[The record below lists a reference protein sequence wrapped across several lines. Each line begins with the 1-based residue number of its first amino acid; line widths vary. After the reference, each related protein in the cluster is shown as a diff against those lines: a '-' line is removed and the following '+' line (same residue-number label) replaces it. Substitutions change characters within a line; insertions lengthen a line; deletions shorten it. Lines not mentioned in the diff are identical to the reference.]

1 MSDQPN
7 VVVLGSANLDIVVPV
22 PHHPAIG
29 ETVLGGHH
37 DRIPGGKGANQA
49 VAAARLGAR
58 VAMVGRVGSDDAG
71 RTLRAALQDAAVD
84 CKHLAVDSQAPSG
97 LALIGVDEDGDNTII
112 VSPGANDRV
121 GPDDVAAA
129 APLLASAAVTLVQ
142 LEVPAM
148 AVEAAVAAAVGKVVL
163 NPAPASL
170 LSAALLEQVD
180 VLVPNRIELA
190 QLTGSAE
197 ADDLAAVEEMAR
209 GLPVPTVVVTLGA
222 GGAILVSGGDAVVL
236 PAPPVEVVDT
246 TGAGD
251 AFCGA
256 IAEAL
261 ARGVTIDEA
270 TARAVHAGSLA
281 TTRHG
286 AQPSLPS
293 EAQVDASLARLQDSG
308 RSP

>member
-1 MSDQPN
+1 MSGQPN

-22 PHHPAIG
+22 PHHPATG
-29 ETVLGGHH
+29 ETVLGGPH

-71 RTLRAALQDAAVD
+71 RTLRTALQGAGVD
-84 CKHLAVDSQAPSG
+84 CRYLAVDGLAPSG
-97 LALIGVDEDGDNTII
+97 LALIGVDRAGDNTII
-112 VSPGANDRV
+112 VSPGANNRI

-148 AVEAAVAAAVGKVVL
+148 AVEAAVAASGGKVVL

-170 LSAALLEQVD
+170 LSAALLERVD

-190 QLTGSAE
+190 QLAGSAE
-197 ADDLAAVEEMAR
+197 AGGLAAVEEMAR
-209 GLPVPTVVVTLGA
+209 GLPVPSVVVTLGA
-222 GGAILVSGGDAVVL
+222 DGALLVAGGDAVVL

-261 ARGVTIDEA
+261 ARGVAIDEA

-281 TTRHG
+281 TTRRG
-286 AQPSLPS
+286 AQPSLPTG
-293 EAQVDASLARLQDSG
+293 AQVNASLARL
-308 RSP
+308 

>member
-22 PHHPAIG
+22 PHHPATG

-71 RTLRAALQDAAVD
+71 GTLRTALQEAGVD
-84 CKHLAVDSQAPSG
+84 CRYLAVDGLAPSG
-97 LALIGVDEDGDNTII
+97 LALIGVDGGGDNTII
-112 VSPGANDRV
+112 VSPGANGRV
-121 GPDDVAAA
+121 GPDDVVAAA
-129 APLLASAAVTLVQ
+129 SLLASAAVTLVQ

-148 AVEAAVAAAVGKVVL
+148 AVEAAVAASGGKVVL

-170 LSAALLEQVD
+170 LSGALLERVD

-190 QLTGSAE
+190 QLAGSAE
-197 ADDLAAVEEMAR
+197 ASGLAAVEEMAR

-222 GGAILVSGGDAVVL
+222 DGALLVAGGDAVVL

-261 ARGVTIDEA
+261 ARGVAIDEA

-281 TTRHG
+281 TTRRG
-286 AQPSLPS
+286 AQPSLPTG
-293 EAQVDASLARLQDSG
+293 AQVNASLARL
-308 RSP
+308 

>member
-22 PHHPAIG
+22 PHHPVTG

-71 RTLRAALQDAAVD
+71 TTLRTALQDAGVD
-84 CKHLAVDSQAPSG
+84 CRHLVVDSQALSG
-97 LALIGVDEDGDNTII
+97 LALIGVDRSGDNTII

-129 APLLASAAVTLVQ
+129 SPLLASAAVTLVQ
-142 LEVPAM
+142 LEVPTM

-163 NPAPASL
+163 NPAPAFL
-170 LSAALLEQVD
+170 LSAALLEGVD

-190 QLTGSAE
+190 QLAGSAE

-209 GLPVPTVVVTLGA
+209 SLPVPTVVVTLGA
-222 GGAILVSGGDAVVL
+222 DGALLVAGGDAVLL
-236 PAPPVEVVDT
+236 PAPPVEAVDT

-261 ARGVTIDEA
+261 ARGVAIDEA

-281 TTRHG
+281 TTRRG
-286 AQPSLPS
+286 AQPSLPTG
-293 EAQVDASLARLQDSG
+293 AQVNASLARL
-308 RSP
+308 

>member
-7 VVVLGSANLDIVVPV
+7 VAVLGSANLDIVVPV

-71 RTLRAALQDAAVD
+71 TTLRTALQDAGVD
-84 CKHLAVDSQAPSG
+84 CRHLVVDGQALSG
-97 LALIGVDEDGDNTII
+97 LALIGVDRSGDNTII

-142 LEVPAM
+142 LEVPTM

-163 NPAPASL
+163 NPAPAFL
-170 LSAALLEQVD
+170 LSAALLERVD

-190 QLTGSAE
+190 QLAGSAE

-209 GLPVPTVVVTLGA
+209 SLPVPTVVVTLGA
-222 GGAILVSGGDAVVL
+222 DGALLVAGGDAVLL
-236 PAPPVEVVDT
+236 PAPPVEAVDT

-261 ARGVTIDEA
+261 ARGVAIDEA

-281 TTRHG
+281 TTRRG
-286 AQPSLPS
+286 AQPSLPTG
-293 EAQVDASLARLQDSG
+293 AQVNASLARL
-308 RSP
+308 

>member
-22 PHHPAIG
+22 PHHPATG

-71 RTLRAALQDAAVD
+71 GTLRAALQGAGVD
-84 CKHLAVDSQAPSG
+84 CRHLAVDGQAASG
-97 LALIGVDEDGDNTII
+97 LALIGVDRSGDNTII

-129 APLLASAAVTLVQ
+129 APFLASAAVTLVQ

-148 AVEAAVAAAVGKVVL
+148 AVEAAAAASGGKVVL

-170 LSAALLEQVD
+170 LSAALLERVD

-190 QLTGSAE
+190 QLAGSAE
-197 ADDLAAVEEMAR
+197 ADGLTAVEEMAR

-222 GGAILVSGGDAVVL
+222 DGAILVSGGDALFL

-261 ARGVTIDEA
+261 ARGVAIDEA

-281 TTRHG
+281 TTRRG
-286 AQPSLPS
+286 AQPSLPTK
-293 EAQVDASLARLQDSG
+293 AQVNTSLARL
-308 RSP
+308 

>member
-29 ETVLGGHH
+29 ETVLGSHH

-71 RTLRAALQDAAVD
+71 GTLRTALQEAGVD
-84 CKHLAVDSQAPSG
+84 CRYLAVDGLAPSG
-97 LALIGVDEDGDNTII
+97 LALIGMDGSGDNTII

-142 LEVPAM
+142 LEVPTM

-163 NPAPASL
+163 NPAPAFL
-170 LSAALLEQVD
+170 LSAALLERVD

-190 QLTGSAE
+190 QLAGSAE

-209 GLPVPTVVVTLGA
+209 SLPVPTVVVTLGA
-222 GGAILVSGGDAVVL
+222 DGALLVAGGDAVLL

-261 ARGVTIDEA
+261 ARGVAIDEA

-281 TTRHG
+281 TTRRG
-286 AQPSLPS
+286 AQPSLPTG
-293 EAQVDASLARLQDSG
+293 AQVNASLARL
-308 RSP
+308 

>member
-22 PHHPAIG
+22 PHHPATG

-71 RTLRAALQDAAVD
+71 GTLRTALQEAGVD
-84 CKHLAVDSQAPSG
+84 CRYLAVDGLAPSG
-97 LALIGVDEDGDNTII
+97 LALIGVDEGGDNTII

-129 APLLASAAVTLVQ
+129 APFLASAAVTLVQ

-148 AVEAAVAAAVGKVVL
+148 AVEAAVAASGGKVVL

-170 LSAALLEQVD
+170 LSGALLERVD

-190 QLTGSAE
+190 QLAGSAE
-197 ADDLAAVEEMAR
+197 ASGLAAVEEMAR

-222 GGAILVSGGDAVVL
+222 DGALLVAGGDAVVL

-261 ARGVTIDEA
+261 ARGVAIDEA

-281 TTRHG
+281 TTRRG
-286 AQPSLPS
+286 AQPSLPTG
-293 EAQVDASLARLQDSG
+293 AQGNASLARL
-308 RSP
+308 

>member
-22 PHHPAIG
+22 PHHPATG

-71 RTLRAALQDAAVD
+71 GTLRTALQEAGVD
-84 CKHLAVDSQAPSG
+84 CRYLAVDHPAPSG
-97 LALIGVDEDGDNTII
+97 LALIGVDENGDNTII

-129 APLLASAAVTLVQ
+129 APFLASAAVTLVQ

-148 AVEAAVAAAVGKVVL
+148 AVEAAVAASGGKVVL

-170 LSAALLEQVD
+170 LSAALLERVD

-190 QLTGSAE
+190 QLAGSAE
-197 ADDLAAVEEMAR
+197 AGGLAAVEEMAR

-222 GGAILVSGGDAVVL
+222 DGALLVAGGDAVVL

-261 ARGVTIDEA
+261 ARGVAIDEA

-281 TTRHG
+281 TTRRG
-286 AQPSLPS
+286 AQPSLPTG
-293 EAQVDASLARLQDSG
+293 AQVNASLARL
-308 RSP
+308 

>member
-22 PHHPAIG
+22 PHHPVTG

-71 RTLRAALQDAAVD
+71 RTLRTALREAGVD
-84 CKHLAVDSQAPSG
+84 CRHLAVDGQAASG
-97 LALIGVDEDGDNTII
+97 LALIGVDRSGDNTII
-112 VSPGANDRV
+112 VSPGANGRV
-121 GPDDVAAA
+121 GPDDVVAAA
-129 APLLASAAVTLVQ
+129 SLLASAAVTLVQ

-148 AVEAAVAAAVGKVVL
+148 AVEAALAASGGKVVL
-163 NPAPASL
+163 NPAPASF
-170 LSAALLEQVD
+170 LSSALLERVD

-190 QLTGSAE
+190 QLAGSAE
-197 ADDLAAVEEMAR
+197 AGGLAAVEEMAR

-222 GGAILVSGGDAVVL
+222 DGAILVSDGDAVVL

-261 ARGVTIDEA
+261 ARGVAIDEA

-281 TTRHG
+281 TTRRG
-286 AQPSLPS
+286 AQPSLPTRA
-293 EAQVDASLARLQDSG
+293 EVNTSLARL
-308 RSP
+308 

>member
-37 DRIPGGKGANQA
+37 DRMPGGKGANQA
-49 VAAARLGAR
+49 VAASRLGAR

-71 RTLRAALQDAAVD
+71 TTLRTALQDAGVD
-84 CKHLAVDSQAPSG
+84 CRHLVVDGQALSG
-97 LALIGVDEDGDNTII
+97 LALIGVDRSGDNTII
-112 VSPGANDRV
+112 VSPGANNRV
-121 GPDDVAAA
+121 GPEDVAAA

-170 LSAALLEQVD
+170 LSAALLERVD
-180 VLVPNRIELA
+180 VLVPNRLELA
-190 QLTGSAE
+190 QLAGSAE

-209 GLPVPTVVVTLGA
+209 GLPTSTVVVTLGA
-222 GGAILVSGGDAVVL
+222 GGAMLVSGGDAVVL
-236 PAPPVEVVDT
+236 PTPPVEVVDT

-261 ARGVTIDEA
+261 ARGVAIDEA

-281 TTRHG
+281 TTRQG
-286 AQPSLPS
+286 AQPSLPT
-293 EAQVDASLARLQDSG
+293 EAQVDASLVRLQDPG

>member
-71 RTLRAALQDAAVD
+71 GTLRAALQGAGVD
-84 CKHLAVDSQAPSG
+84 CRHLAVDGQAASG
-97 LALIGVDEDGDNTII
+97 LALIGVDRSGDNTII

-148 AVEAAVAAAVGKVVL
+148 AVEAAAAASGGKVVL

-170 LSAALLEQVD
+170 LSAALLERVD

-190 QLTGSAE
+190 QLAGSAE
-197 ADDLAAVEEMAR
+197 ADGLTAVEEMAR

-222 GGAILVSGGDAVVL
+222 DGAILVSGGDALFL

-261 ARGVTIDEA
+261 ARGVAIDEA

-281 TTRHG
+281 TTRRG
-286 AQPSLPS
+286 AQPSLPTG
-293 EAQVDASLARLQDSG
+293 AQVNASLVRL
-308 RSP
+308 

>member
-22 PHHPAIG
+22 PHHPATG

-71 RTLRAALQDAAVD
+71 GTLRTALQGAGVD
-84 CKHLAVDSQAPSG
+84 CRYLAVDGQAPSG
-97 LALIGVDEDGDNTII
+97 LALIGVDRAGDNTII
-112 VSPGANDRV
+112 VSPGANNRI

-148 AVEAAVAAAVGKVVL
+148 AVEAAVAASGGKVVL
-163 NPAPASL
+163 NPAPASH
-170 LSAALLEQVD
+170 LSSALLERVD

-190 QLTGSAE
+190 QLAGSAE
-197 ADDLAAVEEMAR
+197 AGGLAAVEEMAR

-222 GGAILVSGGDAVVL
+222 DGALLVAGGDAVVL

-261 ARGVTIDEA
+261 ARGVAIDEA

-281 TTRHG
+281 TTRRG
-286 AQPSLPS
+286 AQPSLPTG
-293 EAQVDASLARLQDSG
+293 AQVNASLARL
-308 RSP
+308 

>member
-22 PHHPAIG
+22 PHHPATG

-71 RTLRAALQDAAVD
+71 GTLRTALQEAGVD
-84 CKHLAVDSQAPSG
+84 CKYLAVDHPAPSG
-97 LALIGVDEDGDNTII
+97 LALIGVDENGDNTII

-129 APLLASAAVTLVQ
+129 APFLASAAVTLVQ

-148 AVEAAVAAAVGKVVL
+148 AVEAAAAASGGKVVL

-170 LSAALLEQVD
+170 LSAALLERVD

-190 QLTGSAE
+190 QLAGSAE
-197 ADDLAAVEEMAR
+197 ADGLTAVEEMAR

-222 GGAILVSGGDAVVL
+222 DGALLVSGGDAVVL

-261 ARGVTIDEA
+261 ARGVAIDEA

-281 TTRHG
+281 TTRRG
-286 AQPSLPS
+286 AQPSLPTR
-293 EAQVDASLARLQDSG
+293 AQVNTSLARL
-308 RSP
+308 

>member
-22 PHHPAIG
+22 PHHPVTG

-71 RTLRAALQDAAVD
+71 RTLRTALQAAGVD
-84 CKHLAVDSQAPSG
+84 CRHLAVDGQAASG
-97 LALIGVDEDGDNTII
+97 LALIGVDRSGDNTII
-112 VSPGANDRV
+112 VSPGANGRV
-121 GPDDVAAA
+121 GPDDVVAAA
-129 APLLASAAVTLVQ
+129 SLLASAAVTLVQ

-148 AVEAAVAAAVGKVVL
+148 AVEAALAASGGKVVL
-163 NPAPASL
+163 NPAPASF
-170 LSAALLEQVD
+170 LSSALLERVD

-197 ADDLAAVEEMAR
+197 TGGLAAVEEMAR
-209 GLPVPTVVVTLGA
+209 GLPVPTVVGTLGA
-222 GGAILVSGGDAVVL
+222 DGALLVAGGDAVVL
-236 PAPPVEVVDT
+236 PAPPVEAVDT

-261 ARGVTIDEA
+261 ARGVAIDEA

-281 TTRHG
+281 TTRRG
-286 AQPSLPS
+286 AQPSLPTG
-293 EAQVDASLARLQDSG
+293 AQVNASLARL
-308 RSP
+308 

>member
-22 PHHPAIG
+22 PHHPATG

-71 RTLRAALQDAAVD
+71 GTLRAALQGAGVD
-84 CKHLAVDSQAPSG
+84 CRHLAVDGQAASG
-97 LALIGVDEDGDNTII
+97 LALIGVDRSGDNTII
-112 VSPGANDRV
+112 VSPGANHRV

-148 AVEAAVAAAVGKVVL
+148 AVEAAVAASGGKVIL

-170 LSAALLEQVD
+170 LSAALLERVD

-190 QLTGSAE
+190 QLAGSAE
-197 ADDLAAVEEMAR
+197 AGGLAAVEEMAR
-209 GLPVPTVVVTLGA
+209 DLPVPTVVVTLGA
-222 GGAILVSGGDAVVL
+222 DGALLVAGGDAVVL

-261 ARGVTIDEA
+261 ARGVAIDEA

-281 TTRHG
+281 TTRRG
-286 AQPSLPS
+286 AQPSLPTG
-293 EAQVDASLARLQDSG
+293 AQVNASLARL
-308 RSP
+308 

>member
-22 PHHPAIG
+22 PHHPATG

-71 RTLRAALQDAAVD
+71 GTLRTALQEAGVD
-84 CKHLAVDSQAPSG
+84 CRYLAVDGLAPSG
-97 LALIGVDEDGDNTII
+97 LALIGVDGSGDNTII

-121 GPDDVAAA
+121 GPDDVAAV

-148 AVEAAVAAAVGKVVL
+148 AVEAAVAASGGKVVL
-163 NPAPASL
+163 NPAPASH
-170 LSAALLEQVD
+170 LSSALLERVD

-190 QLTGSAE
+190 QLAGSAE
-197 ADDLAAVEEMAR
+197 AGGLAAVEEMAR

-222 GGAILVSGGDAVVL
+222 DGALLVTGGDAVVL

-261 ARGVTIDEA
+261 ARGVAIDEA

-281 TTRHG
+281 TTRRG
-286 AQPSLPS
+286 AQPSLPTG
-293 EAQVDASLARLQDSG
+293 AQVNASLARL
-308 RSP
+308 

>member
-22 PHHPAIG
+22 PHHPATG

-71 RTLRAALQDAAVD
+71 RTLRTALQEAGVD
-84 CKHLAVDSQAPSG
+84 CRYLAVDGLAPSG
-97 LALIGVDEDGDNTII
+97 LALIGVDRGGDNTII

-129 APLLASAAVTLVQ
+129 ASFLASAAVTLIQ

-148 AVEAAVAAAVGKVVL
+148 VVEAAAAASGGKVVL

-170 LSAALLEQVD
+170 LSAALLERVD

-190 QLTGSAE
+190 QLAGSAE
-197 ADDLAAVEEMAR
+197 AGGLAAVEEMAR

-222 GGAILVSGGDAVVL
+222 DGALLVAGGDAVVL
-236 PAPPVEVVDT
+236 PAPPVEAVDT

-261 ARGVTIDEA
+261 ARGVAIDEA

-281 TTRHG
+281 TTRRG
-286 AQPSLPS
+286 AQPSLPTG
-293 EAQVDASLARLQDSG
+293 AQVNASLARL
-308 RSP
+308 

>member
-22 PHHPAIG
+22 PHHPATG

-71 RTLRAALQDAAVD
+71 RTLRTALQEAGVD
-84 CKHLAVDSQAPSG
+84 CRHLAVDGQAASG
-97 LALIGVDEDGDNTII
+97 LALIGVDRSGDNTII
-112 VSPGANDRV
+112 VSPGANHRV

-148 AVEAAVAAAVGKVVL
+148 AVEAAVAASGGKVVL

-170 LSAALLEQVD
+170 LSGALLERVD

-190 QLTGSAE
+190 QLAGSAE
-197 ADDLAAVEEMAR
+197 AGGLAAVEEMAR

-222 GGAILVSGGDAVVL
+222 DGALLVAGGDAVVL
-236 PAPPVEVVDT
+236 PAPPVEAVDT

-261 ARGVTIDEA
+261 ARGVAIDEA

-281 TTRHG
+281 TTRRG
-286 AQPSLPS
+286 AQPSLPTG
-293 EAQVDASLARLQDSG
+293 AQVNASLARL
-308 RSP
+308 

>member
-22 PHHPAIG
+22 PHHPATG

-71 RTLRAALQDAAVD
+71 TTLRTALQDAGVD
-84 CKHLAVDSQAPSG
+84 CRHLAVDGQALSG
-97 LALIGVDEDGDNTII
+97 LALIGVDRSGDNTII

-142 LEVPAM
+142 LEVPTM

-163 NPAPASL
+163 NPAPAFL
-170 LSAALLEQVD
+170 LSAALLERVD

-190 QLTGSAE
+190 QLAGSAE

-209 GLPVPTVVVTLGA
+209 SLPVPTVVVTLGA
-222 GGAILVSGGDAVVL
+222 DGALLVAGEDAVLL
-236 PAPPVEVVDT
+236 PAPPVEAVDT

-261 ARGVTIDEA
+261 ARGVAIDEA

-281 TTRHG
+281 TTRRG
-286 AQPSLPS
+286 AQPSLPTG
-293 EAQVDASLARLQDSG
+293 AQVNASLARL
-308 RSP
+308 

>member
-71 RTLRAALQDAAVD
+71 TTLRAALQDAGVD
-84 CKHLAVDSQAPSG
+84 CRHLAVDGQAPSG
-97 LALIGVDEDGDNTII
+97 LALIGVDRHGDNTII

-121 GPDDVAAA
+121 GPEDVAAA

-148 AVEAAVAAAVGKVVL
+148 AVE
-163 NPAPASL
+163 
-170 LSAALLEQVD
+170 
-180 VLVPNRIELA
+180 
-190 QLTGSAE
+190 
-197 ADDLAAVEEMAR
+197 
-209 GLPVPTVVVTLGA
+209 
-222 GGAILVSGGDAVVL
+222 
-236 PAPPVEVVDT
+236 
-246 TGAGD
+246 
-251 AFCGA
+251 
-256 IAEAL
+256 
-261 ARGVTIDEA
+261 
-270 TARAVHAGSLA
+270 
-281 TTRHG
+281 
-286 AQPSLPS
+286 
-293 EAQVDASLARLQDSG
+293 
-308 RSP
+308 

>member
-71 RTLRAALQDAAVD
+71 TTLRTALQDAGVD
-84 CKHLAVDSQAPSG
+84 CRHLVVDSQALSG
-97 LALIGVDEDGDNTII
+97 LALIGVDRSGDNTII

-142 LEVPAM
+142 LEVPTM

-163 NPAPASL
+163 NPAPAFL
-170 LSAALLEQVD
+170 LSAALLERVD

-190 QLTGSAE
+190 QLAGSAE
-197 ADDLAAVEEMAR
+197 ADDLAAIEEMAR
-209 GLPVPTVVVTLGA
+209 SLPVPTVVVTLGA
-222 GGAILVSGGDAVVL
+222 DGALLVAGGDAVLL
-236 PAPPVEVVDT
+236 PAPPVEAVDT

-261 ARGVTIDEA
+261 ARGVAIDEA

-281 TTRHG
+281 TTRRG
-286 AQPSLPS
+286 AQPSLPTG
-293 EAQVDASLARLQDSG
+293 AQVNASLARL
-308 RSP
+308 

>member
-22 PHHPAIG
+22 PHHPATG

-71 RTLRAALQDAAVD
+71 TTLRTALQEAGVD
-84 CKHLAVDSQAPSG
+84 CRHLAVDGQAASG
-97 LALIGVDEDGDNTII
+97 LALIGVDRSGDNTII
-112 VSPGANDRV
+112 VSPGANDRIW
-121 GPDDVAAA
+121 PDDVAAA
-129 APLLASAAVTLVQ
+129 APFLASAAVTLVQ

-148 AVEAAVAAAVGKVVL
+148 AVEAAVAASGGKVVL
-163 NPAPASL
+163 NPAPASH
-170 LSAALLEQVD
+170 LSSALLERVD

-190 QLTGSAE
+190 QLAGSAE
-197 ADDLAAVEEMAR
+197 AGGLAAVEEMAR

-222 GGAILVSGGDAVVL
+222 DGALLVAGGDAVVL

-261 ARGVTIDEA
+261 ARGVAIDEA

-281 TTRHG
+281 TTRRG
-286 AQPSLPS
+286 AQPSLPTR
-293 EAQVDASLARLQDSG
+293 AQVNASLARL
-308 RSP
+308 

>member
-22 PHHPAIG
+22 PHHPATG

-58 VAMVGRVGSDDAG
+58 VAMIGRVGSDDAG
-71 RTLRAALQDAAVD
+71 GTLRTALQEAGVD
-84 CKHLAVDSQAPSG
+84 CRYLAVDGLAPSG
-97 LALIGVDEDGDNTII
+97 LALIGVDRSGDNTII

-121 GPDDVAAA
+121 GPDDVVAAA
-129 APLLASAAVTLVQ
+129 SLLASAAVTLVQ

-148 AVEAAVAAAVGKVVL
+148 AVEAAVAASGGKVVL

-170 LSAALLEQVD
+170 LSAALLERVD

-190 QLTGSAE
+190 QLAGSAE
-197 ADDLAAVEEMAR
+197 AGGLAAVEEMAR

-222 GGAILVSGGDAVVL
+222 DGALLVAGGDAVVL

-261 ARGVTIDEA
+261 ARGVAIDEA

-281 TTRHG
+281 TTRRG
-286 AQPSLPS
+286 AQPSLPTG
-293 EAQVDASLARLQDSG
+293 AQVNASLARL
-308 RSP
+308 

>member
-22 PHHPAIG
+22 PHHPATG

-71 RTLRAALQDAAVD
+71 GTLRAALQEAGVD
-84 CKHLAVDSQAPSG
+84 CRHLAVDGQAASG
-97 LALIGVDEDGDNTII
+97 LALIGVDRSGDNTII

-129 APLLASAAVTLVQ
+129 APFLASAAVTLVQ

-148 AVEAAVAAAVGKVVL
+148 AVEAAAAASGGKVVL

-170 LSAALLEQVD
+170 LSAALLERVD

-190 QLTGSAE
+190 QLAGSAE
-197 ADDLAAVEEMAR
+197 ADGLTAVEEMAR

-222 GGAILVSGGDAVVL
+222 DGAILVSGGDALFL

-261 ARGVTIDEA
+261 ARGVAIDEA

-281 TTRHG
+281 TTRRG
-286 AQPSLPS
+286 AQPSLPTK
-293 EAQVDASLARLQDSG
+293 AQVNTSLARL
-308 RSP
+308 

>member
-71 RTLRAALQDAAVD
+71 GTLRTALQEAGVD
-84 CKHLAVDSQAPSG
+84 CKYLAVDHPAPSG
-97 LALIGVDEDGDNTII
+97 LALIGVDENGDNTII

-129 APLLASAAVTLVQ
+129 APFLASAAVTLVQ

-148 AVEAAVAAAVGKVVL
+148 VVEAAAAASGGKVVL
-163 NPAPASL
+163 NPAPASP
-170 LSAALLEQVD
+170 LSAALLERVD

-190 QLTGSAE
+190 QLAGSAE
-197 ADDLAAVEEMAR
+197 ADGLTAVEEMAR

-222 GGAILVSGGDAVVL
+222 DGAILVSDGDAVVL

-261 ARGVTIDEA
+261 ARGVAIDEA

-281 TTRHG
+281 TTRRG
-286 AQPSLPS
+286 AQPSLPTG
-293 EAQVDASLARLQDSG
+293 AQVNASLARL
-308 RSP
+308 

>member
-22 PHHPAIG
+22 PHHPATG

-71 RTLRAALQDAAVD
+71 TTLRTALQDAGVD
-84 CKHLAVDSQAPSG
+84 CRHLAVDGQALSG
-97 LALIGVDEDGDNTII
+97 LALIGVDRSGDNTII

-142 LEVPAM
+142 LEVPTM
-148 AVEAAVAAAVGKVVL
+148 AVEAAVAAALGKVVL
-163 NPAPASL
+163 NPAPAFL
-170 LSAALLEQVD
+170 LSAALLERVD

-190 QLTGSAE
+190 QLAGSAE
-197 ADDLAAVEEMAR
+197 AGGLAAVEEMAR

-222 GGAILVSGGDAVVL
+222 DGALLVAGGDAVVL

-261 ARGVTIDEA
+261 ARGVAIDEA

-281 TTRHG
+281 TTRQG
-286 AQPSLPS
+286 AQPSLPT
-293 EAQVDASLARLQDSG
+293 EAQVDASLVRLQDPG

>member
-71 RTLRAALQDAAVD
+71 RTLRAALQEAGVD
-84 CKHLAVDSQAPSG
+84 CKYLAVDHPAPSG
-97 LALIGVDEDGDNTII
+97 LALIGVDENGDNTII

-142 LEVPAM
+142 LEVPTM
-148 AVEAAVAAAVGKVVL
+148 AVEAALAAAVGKVVL

-170 LSAALLEQVD
+170 LSAALLEKVD
-180 VLVPNRIELA
+180 VLIPNRIELA
-190 QLTGSAE
+190 QLAGSAE

-209 GLPVPTVVVTLGA
+209 SLPVPTVVVTLGA
-222 GGAILVSGGDAVVL
+222 DGALLVAGGDAVLL
-236 PAPPVEVVDT
+236 PPPPVEAVDT

-261 ARGVTIDEA
+261 ARGVAIDEA

-281 TTRHG
+281 TTRRG
-286 AQPSLPS
+286 AQPSLPTG
-293 EAQVDASLARLQDSG
+293 AQVNASLARL
-308 RSP
+308 

>member
-22 PHHPAIG
+22 PHHPATG

-71 RTLRAALQDAAVD
+71 GALRTALQEAGVD
-84 CKHLAVDSQAPSG
+84 CRYLAVDGLAPSG
-97 LALIGVDEDGDNTII
+97 LALIGVDRSGDNTII
-112 VSPGANDRV
+112 VSPGANGRV
-121 GPDDVAAA
+121 GPDDVVAAA
-129 APLLASAAVTLVQ
+129 SLLASAAVTLVQ

-148 AVEAAVAAAVGKVVL
+148 AVEAAVAASGGKVVL
-163 NPAPASL
+163 NPAPASFH
-170 LSAALLEQVD
+170 SSALLERVD

-190 QLTGSAE
+190 QLAGSAE
-197 ADDLAAVEEMAR
+197 AGGLAAVEEMAR

-222 GGAILVSGGDAVVL
+222 DGALLVAGGDAVVL

-261 ARGVTIDEA
+261 ARGVAIDEA

-281 TTRHG
+281 TTRRG
-286 AQPSLPS
+286 AQPSLPTG
-293 EAQVDASLARLQDSG
+293 AQVNASLARL
-308 RSP
+308 

>member
-22 PHHPAIG
+22 PHHPATG

-71 RTLRAALQDAAVD
+71 GTLRTALQEAGVD
-84 CKHLAVDSQAPSG
+84 CRYLAVDGLAPSG
-97 LALIGVDEDGDNTII
+97 LALIGVDRSGDNTII

-148 AVEAAVAAAVGKVVL
+148 AVEAAVAASGGKVVL

-170 LSAALLEQVD
+170 LSAALLERVD

-190 QLTGSAE
+190 QLAGSAE
-197 ADDLAAVEEMAR
+197 AGGLAAVEEMAR

-222 GGAILVSGGDAVVL
+222 DGALLVAGGDAVVL

-261 ARGVTIDEA
+261 ARGVAIDEA

-281 TTRHG
+281 TTRRG
-286 AQPSLPS
+286 AQPSLPTG
-293 EAQVDASLARLQDSG
+293 AQVNASLARL
-308 RSP
+308 

>member
-22 PHHPAIG
+22 PHHPATG

-71 RTLRAALQDAAVD
+71 RTLRTALQEAGVD
-84 CKHLAVDSQAPSG
+84 CRYLAVDGLAPSG
-97 LALIGVDEDGDNTII
+97 LALIGVDGGGDNTII
-112 VSPGANDRV
+112 VSPGANDRI

-148 AVEAAVAAAVGKVVL
+148 AVEAAVAASGGKVVL

-170 LSAALLEQVD
+170 LSAALLERVD

-190 QLTGSAE
+190 QLAGSAE
-197 ADDLAAVEEMAR
+197 AGGLAAVEEMAR

-222 GGAILVSGGDAVVL
+222 DGALLVAGGDAVVL

-261 ARGVTIDEA
+261 ARGVAIDEA

-281 TTRHG
+281 TTRRG
-286 AQPSLPS
+286 AQPSLPTG
-293 EAQVDASLARLQDSG
+293 AQVNASLARL
-308 RSP
+308 

>member
-22 PHHPAIG
+22 PHHPATG

-58 VAMVGRVGSDDAG
+58 VAMIGRVGSDDAG
-71 RTLRAALQDAAVD
+71 GTLRTALQEAGVD
-84 CKHLAVDSQAPSG
+84 CRYLAVDGLAPSG
-97 LALIGVDEDGDNTII
+97 LALIGVDQSGDNTII
-112 VSPGANDRV
+112 VSPGANGRV
-121 GPDDVAAA
+121 GPDDVVAA

-148 AVEAAVAAAVGKVVL
+148 AVEAAVAASGGKVVL

-170 LSAALLEQVD
+170 LSGALLERVD

-190 QLTGSAE
+190 QLVGSAE
-197 ADDLAAVEEMAR
+197 ASGLAAVEEMAR

-222 GGAILVSGGDAVVL
+222 DGALLVAGGDAVVL

-261 ARGVTIDEA
+261 ARGVAIDEA

-281 TTRHG
+281 TTRRG
-286 AQPSLPS
+286 AQPSLPTG
-293 EAQVDASLARLQDSG
+293 AQVNASLARL
-308 RSP
+308 

>member
-22 PHHPAIG
+22 PHHPVTG

-71 RTLRAALQDAAVD
+71 RTLRTALQAAGVD
-84 CKHLAVDSQAPSG
+84 CRHLAVDGLAPSG
-97 LALIGVDEDGDNTII
+97 LALIGVDRSGDNTII
-112 VSPGANDRV
+112 VSPGANGRV
-121 GPDDVAAA
+121 GPDDVVAAA
-129 APLLASAAVTLVQ
+129 SLLASAAVTLVQ

-148 AVEAAVAAAVGKVVL
+148 AVEAALAASGGQVVL
-163 NPAPASL
+163 NPAPASF
-170 LSAALLEQVD
+170 LSSALLERVD

-190 QLTGSAE
+190 QLAGSAE
-197 ADDLAAVEEMAR
+197 AGGLAAVEEMAR

-222 GGAILVSGGDAVVL
+222 DGALLVAGGDAVVL
-236 PAPPVEVVDT
+236 PAPPVEAVDT

-261 ARGVTIDEA
+261 ARGVAIDEA

-281 TTRHG
+281 TTRRG
-286 AQPSLPS
+286 AQPSLPTG
-293 EAQVDASLARLQDSG
+293 AQVNASLARL
-308 RSP
+308 

>member
-1 MSDQPN
+1 MSEQPN

-22 PHHPAIG
+22 PHHPATG

-71 RTLRAALQDAAVD
+71 GTLRTALQEAGVD
-84 CKHLAVDSQAPSG
+84 CRYLAVDGLAPSG
-97 LALIGVDEDGDNTII
+97 LALIGVDGGGDNAII
-112 VSPGANDRV
+112 VSPGANDRI

-148 AVEAAVAAAVGKVVL
+148 AVEAAVAASGGKVVL

-170 LSAALLEQVD
+170 LSAALLERVD

-190 QLTGSAE
+190 QLAGSAE
-197 ADDLAAVEEMAR
+197 ASGLAAVEEMAR

-222 GGAILVSGGDAVVL
+222 DGALLVAGGDAVVL

-261 ARGVTIDEA
+261 ARGVAIDEA

-281 TTRHG
+281 TTRRG
-286 AQPSLPS
+286 AQPSLPTG
-293 EAQVDASLARLQDSG
+293 AQVNASLARL
-308 RSP
+308 

>member
-1 MSDQPN
+1 MSEQPN

-22 PHHPAIG
+22 PHHPATG

-71 RTLRAALQDAAVD
+71 RTLRTALQEAGVD
-84 CKHLAVDSQAPSG
+84 CRYLAVDGLAPSG
-97 LALIGVDEDGDNTII
+97 LALIGVDRSGDNTII
-112 VSPGANDRV
+112 VSPGANGRV
-121 GPDDVAAA
+121 GPDDVVAAA
-129 APLLASAAVTLVQ
+129 SLLASAAVTLVQ

-148 AVEAAVAAAVGKVVL
+148 AVEAAVAASGGTVVL

-170 LSAALLEQVD
+170 LSSALLERVD

-190 QLTGSAE
+190 QLAGSAE
-197 ADDLAAVEEMAR
+197 AGGLAAVEEMAR

-222 GGAILVSGGDAVVL
+222 DGALLVAGGDAVVL
-236 PAPPVEVVDT
+236 PAPPVEAVDT

-261 ARGVTIDEA
+261 ARGVAIDEA
-270 TARAVHAGSLA
+270 AARAVHAGSLA
-281 TTRHG
+281 TTRRG
-286 AQPSLPS
+286 AQPSLPTG
-293 EAQVDASLARLQDSG
+293 AQVNASLARL
-308 RSP
+308 

>member
-22 PHHPAIG
+22 PHHPATG

-71 RTLRAALQDAAVD
+71 GTLRTALQEAGGD
-84 CKHLAVDSQAPSG
+84 CKSLAVDHPAPSG
-97 LALIGVDEDGDNTII
+97 LALIGVDENGDNTII
-112 VSPGANDRV
+112 GSPGANDRV

-129 APLLASAAVTLVQ
+129 APFLASAAVTLVQ

-170 LSAALLEQVD
+170 LSAALLERVD

-190 QLTGSAE
+190 QLAGSAE
-197 ADDLAAVEEMAR
+197 ADGLTAVEEMAR

-222 GGAILVSGGDAVVL
+222 DGAILVSGGDAVVL

-261 ARGVTIDEA
+261 ARGVAIDEA

-281 TTRHG
+281 TTQQG
-286 AQPSLPS
+286 AQPSLPTRA
-293 EAQVDASLARLQDSG
+293 EVNASLARL
-308 RSP
+308 